1 MNIHDLLWAYLTAIR
16 CPMATKA
23 WLAEANRILSLNGL
37 ERQTDALCAQRL
49 LKTINKHYLFL
60 L

>member
-16 CPMATKA
+16 CPVATKD
-23 WLAEANRILSLNGL
+23 WLAEANRFLSLNGL
-37 ERQTDALCAQRL
+37 ERQTDALSAQRL

>member
-1 MNIHDLLWAYLTAIR
+1 MNIHEMLWAYLTAIR
-16 CPMATKA
+16 CPVATKA

-37 ERQTDALCAQRL
+37 ERQTDALSAQRL